1 MPQYKVRSLKKKK
14 KLAKDEK
21 GKEQKKWEVGSSRV
35 KSSRL
40 KVTRWWWELGEGGE
54 SQAHTE
60 YLRTLKD
67 LNTLEGGSAQ
77 LESPG
82 PGERRWLLKS
92 PCGKDLFLA
101 WAFFRWNPGLWGY
114 FSAQT
119 FQFHRQGCGA
129 VTRHSVSFPVLGY

>member
-1 MPQYKVRSLKKKK
+1 MFKKV
-14 KLAKDEK
+14 AKDEK
-21 GKEQKKWEVGSSRV
+21 GKEQKKWEVGSPRV

-54 SQAHTE
+54 SRAHTE
-60 YLRTLKD
+60 HLRTLKD
-67 LNTLEGGSAQ
+67 LRTLEGDSAQ

-82 PGERRWLLKS
+82 PGERRQLLES

-101 WAFFRWNPGLWGY
+101 RAFFRWNPGLRGY

-129 VTRHSVSFPVLGY
+129 VTRHSISFPVLGY

>member
-1 MPQYKVRSLKKKK
+1 M
-14 KLAKDEK
+14 AKDEK
-21 GKEQKKWEVGSSRV
+21 GKEQKKWEVGSPRV

-60 YLRTLKD
+60 RLCTLKD
-67 LNTLEGGSAQ
+67 LHTLEGDSAQ

-82 PGERRWLLKS
+82 PGERRRLLES
-92 PCGKDLFLA
+92 PYGKDLFLA
-101 WAFFRWNPGLWGY
+101 QAFFRWNPGLQGY

-119 FQFHRQGCGA
+119 FQFNRQGCGA
-129 VTRHSVSFPVLGY
+129 VTRHSVSFPALGY